1 MNEQTQ
7 VANHRIDVDRER
19 KERYI
24 RGQIKLLET
33 EKQRNPN
40 STFNSY
46 DQGELNAFKRQLNEM
61 LEDHN

>member
-1 MNEQTQ
+1 MNEETQ
-7 VANHRIDVDRER
+7 VANHRLDVDRER

-33 EKQRNPN
+33 EKQRPN

-46 DQGELNAFKRQLNEM
+46 DQSELNAFKKALNEM